1 LSYEQVPDGINFTES
16 LDSGDRLRLVFREIR
31 RERTGVHAF
40 LAVMLGDFPL
50 GHDTFNLGRQED
62 RIRLSRAAHKM
73 MSGMQQEACSEPHLR
88 NLLDITCLAIPR
100 MWEEERL
107 TIEPF
112 DHSGPPPQIQF
123 ALRPYVI
130 EGAGTIYFA
139 PPGSGKSYLL
149 QLQAISLSLGL
160 ESLWPCAPWP
170 ILYVNLERSAIS
182 LHTRERALLSAL
194 GRNPPVSHVEY
205 LHARGAGLAAISRR
219 CRRFVAENP
228 GAIGMLDSISRT
240 SVGGLNDDTTANS
253 VIDVLNAT
261 FSTWVALGHTS
272 KANPDA
278 LFGSQHWT
286 AGADVVVQL
295 SSQTTVDGIG
305 LRLQIQKAN
314 DIGKHP
320 PEYLRL
326 GFEAPDQ
333 PVSWIRKA
341 SAKELPE
348 LVEEP
353 KEDTAADV
361 IEGQL
366 AHIGSGSATDLA
378 KELGIARQTISSIL
392 FNDER
397 FRFLRKDGQKA
408 IYGLASPS
416 SVM

>member
-1 LSYEQVPDGINFTES
+1 MSYEQVVDGINFTEA

-40 LAVMLGDFPL
+40 LAVMLNDFAL

-73 MSGMQQEACSEPHLR
+73 MSGLQQEACQEPHLR
-88 NLLDITCLAIPR
+88 NLLDITCLEIPR
-100 MWEEERL
+100 LWEEDRL
-107 TIEPF
+107 TISQF
-112 DHSGPPPQIQF
+112 DHSGPAPQIQF

-160 ESLWPCAPWP
+160 ETLWPCAPWP

-205 LHARGAGLAAISRR
+205 LHARGAGLSAIARR

-253 VIDVLNAT
+253 VIDIMNGT
-261 FSTWVALGHTS
+261 FGTWCALGHTS
-272 KANPDA
+272 KGNPDA

-286 AGADVVVQL
+286 AGADIVVQL
-295 SSQTTVDGIG
+295 ASQATEDGIG
-305 LRLQIQKAN
+305 LRLSIQKAN

-333 PVSWIRKA
+333 PVAWIRKS
-341 SAKELPE
+341 SARELPE
-348 LVEEP
+348 LADDP
-353 KEDTAADV
+353 SKATAGDTIAGHLGDV
-361 IEGQL
+361 
-366 AHIGSGSATDLA
+366 GSASATDLE
-378 KELGIARQTISSIL
+378 KETGIARQTISSL
-392 FNDER
+392 LHNDDR
-397 FRFLRKDGQKA
+397 FRFLRKDGRKA
-408 IYGLASPS
+408 IYGLASP
-416 SVM
+416 